1 MNTAPRRAPQ
11 LRCPPRVSCAPTGAP
26 RSGNTPV
33 RGRRGPLRG
42 LLVTVLCVFPLSL
55 TLAACGPT
63 AEQSAARQLASASPA
78 PVPSA
83 PVRQASAPALPAPLP
98 APAPTPT
105 PTPEPL
111 KVGVTGNQEG
121 MPQPVQDACQFLL
134 RRDTASFPAAEAG
147 DCLRAAMI
155 AGAGATQTLTTASS
169 WIPQGTHTMRF
180 TTAPEFS
187 LSLEDRD
194 LGLKITAGAGG
205 SSVDTG
211 GGRVS
216 ANTSGTPE
224 EEYAAVLSRA
234 AELTANPDRVA
245 ELLQDSDSLTVD
257 YGAVLDGAARTK
269 ISGHRPADAEAGD
282 MMPTS
287 VTLWLDDFYRPV
299 RFELSA
305 QTRGITSSIT
315 ADNTGWG
322 S

>member
-1 MNTAPRRAPQ
+1 MTA
-11 LRCPPRVSCAPTGAP
+11 G
-26 RSGNTPV
+26 
-33 RGRRGPLRG
+33 GRRGPLRR
-42 LLVTVLCVFPLSL
+42 LLATVLCVVPLGL
-55 TLAACGPT
+55 ALAACGPT
-63 AEQSAARQLASASPA
+63 AEQSAARQMASVSPA
-78 PVPSA
+78 PAPSV
-83 PVRQASAPALPAPLP
+83 PVRRTSAPALPAPL
-98 APAPTPT
+98 PAPTPT

-155 AGAGATQTLTTASS
+155 AGSGATQTLTTASS
-169 WIPQGTHTMRF
+169 WIPPGTHTMQF

-187 LSLEDRD
+187 LRLEDSG

-205 SSVDTG
+205 GSVDTG

-224 EEYAAVLSRA
+224 EVYAAVLSRA

-245 ELLQDSDSLTVD
+245 ELLQESDSLTVD